1 MPRPAANS
9 LDEIAALDCATIRP
23 CDVAGALHTDSYL
36 INLLFKRGTPP
47 FPGYMSGNRPKIYRI
62 PFLKAVGYQG
72 PITGGGEQL
81 SATQIK
87 PSANPCVCSER
98 PKI

>member
-23 CDVAGALHTDSYL
+23 CDVAGALSVDQYT

-47 FPGYMSGNRPKIYRI
+47 FPGYMSGNRVKIFRV
-62 PFLKAVGYQG
+62 PFLQAVGYQG
-72 PITGGGEQL
+72 PAKGGE
-81 SATQIK
+81 
-87 PSANPCVCSER
+87 
-98 PKI
+98 

>member
-1 MPRPAANS
+1 MPRPAAKS

-47 FPGYMSGNRPKIYRI
+47 FPGYMSGNRVKIYRV
-62 PFLKAVGYQG
+62 PFLEQVGYYKER
-72 PITGGGEQL
+72 GEAL
-81 SATQIK
+81 SPFLIK
-87 PSANPCVCSER
+87 PSAKP
-98 PKI
+98 